1 MKRHISIVGLLFM
14 SMSAII
20 GSGWLFAASYA
31 DTLAGSAALISW
43 IIGGVLVIIIAF
55 VFAEVCTI
63 VPVIGSSSRIPHFT
77 HGSLT
82 SYTFAWITWLS
93 YLIYAPTEVQATI
106 QYLSVKYPSLTV
118 SGAGALS
125 AHGYILAAII
135 LLLFSIINVYSI
147 RWLVRA
153 NSILTV
159 IKVFIPVFVSIVIL
173 CYFFTSFGKVMHP
186 AGAAF
191 STHGLHGIL
200 TAISVGGIIFAFNGF
215 KLAAEMAGECKN
227 PKTALPIAII
237 GSVIICLVIYLLLQ
251 IAFLSAIS
259 TTSELANSHLGPFA
273 SLAKAHNLKMLVPFI
288 YAGAIIAP
296 IAAGLMY
303 FSSASKSLY
312 GMSQNGY
319 LPKIFGKINSH
330 DNPAYAIIITF
341 IVGLLIFIFF
351 KGWDTMASIITVLFA
366 LTYVVGPISLS
377 TLRKKLPKIYRP
389 FRLKFG
395 HFWAFL
401 AFFAATL
408 MFYWCG
414 WETVYKAD
422 IIIVLGIICLFIYK
436 FYNRKTVHIE
446 LNFIQSI
453 WLWIYL
459 IGASLI
465 SYLSTFGGLNILSNA
480 VASILLLILCG
491 ITLLLAMHMT
501 RTPEEIQKSIG
512 EAINMNRE

>member
-1 MKRHISIVGLLFM
+1 MKRNISIVGLLFM

-31 DTLAGSAALISW
+31 DTLAGSASLISW
-43 IIGGVLVIIIAF
+43 IIGGILVIIIAF

-63 VPVIGSSSRIPHFT
+63 VPVVGSSSRIPHFT
-77 HGSLT
+77 HGTLT

-106 QYLSVKYPSLTV
+106 QYISVKYPSLTV
-118 SGAGALS
+118 SSSGALS

-153 NSILTV
+153 NSILTI
-159 IKVFIPVFVSIVIL
+159 IKVIIPVFVSIVIL
-173 CYFFTSFGKVMHP
+173 CYFFTSFGKIAHP

-215 KLAAEMAGECKN
+215 KLAAEMAGDCKN
-227 PKTALPIAII
+227 PKVALPIAII
-237 GSVIICLVIYLLLQ
+237 GSVIICLIIYLLLQ
-251 IAFLSAIS
+251 TAFLSATGS
-259 TTSELANSHLGPFA
+259 SSSELANSHLGPFA
-273 SLAKAHNLKMLVPFI
+273 TLAKQHNLKMLVPFI

-312 GMSQNGY
+312 GMSKNGY

-330 DNPAYAIIITF
+330 DNPVYAIVITF

-366 LTYVVGPISLS
+366 LTYVVGPVSMS
-377 TLRKKLPKIYRP
+377 TLRRKLPKIYRP

-395 HFWAFL
+395 HFWSFL
-401 AFFAATL
+401 AFFACTL

-414 WETVYKAD
+414 WNIVYKAD
-422 IIIVLGIICLFIYK
+422 IIIAIGMVCLFTYK
-436 FYNRKTVHIE
+436 FYNHKTVHIE
-446 LNFIQSI
+446 LNFAQSI

-459 IGASLI
+459 IGTSVI
-465 SYLSTFGGLNILSNA
+465 SYLSTFGGINILNNA
-480 VASILLLILCG
+480 TASILLLILCI
-491 ITLLLAMHMT
+491 ITLLLAMNIT
-501 RTPEEIQKSIG
+501 RKPEEIQASIG
-512 EAINMNRE
+512 KAINDEK

>member
-1 MKRHISIVGLLFM
+1 MKRNISIIGLLFM

-31 DTLAGSAALISW
+31 DTLAGSASLVSW
-43 IIGGVLVIIIAF
+43 VVGGILVIIIAF

-77 HGSLT
+77 HGTLT
-82 SYTFAWITWLS
+82 SYAFAWITWLS

-125 AHGYILAAII
+125 TQGYLLAAAI

-159 IKVFIPVFVSIVIL
+159 IKVIIPVFVSIVIL
-173 CYFFTSFGKVMHP
+173 CYFFTSFGQIMHP
-186 AGAAF
+186 AGAPF

-200 TAISVGGIIFAFNGF
+200 TAISVVGIIFAFNGF
-215 KLAAEMAGECKN
+215 KLAAEMAGDCKN
-227 PKTALPIAII
+227 PKVALPIAII
-237 GSVIICLVIYLLLQ
+237 GSVVICLFIYLLLQ
-251 IAFLSAIS
+251 TAFLSATGPGS
-259 TTSELANSHLGPFA
+259 NLANSHLGPFA
-273 SLAKAHNLKMLVPFI
+273 SLAKDHNLKMLVPFI

-312 GMSQNGY
+312 GMSKNGY
-319 LPKIFGKINSH
+319 LPGIFGKINAH
-330 DNPAYAIIITF
+330 DNPVYSIFITF
-341 IVGLLIFIFF
+341 IVGLLIFLFF

-366 LTYVVGPISLS
+366 LTYVVGTISMS
-377 TLRKKLPKIYRP
+377 TLRVKLPKIRRP
-389 FRLKFG
+389 FRLVFG
-395 HFWAFL
+395 HLWSIV
-401 AFFAATL
+401 AFFACTL

-414 WETVYKAD
+414 WDIVYKAD
-422 IIIVLGIICLFIYK
+422 IIIAIGMVCLFLYK
-436 FYNRKTVHIE
+436 FYKRKTVHIE
-446 LNFIQSI
+446 LNFKQSI

-459 IGASLI
+459 VGASVI
-465 SYLSTFGGLNILSNA
+465 SYLSTFGGINVLSNA
-480 VASILLLILCG
+480 LGSILLFILCV
-491 ITLLLAMHMT
+491 ITLLLAMFVT
-501 RTPEEIQKSIG
+501 RKPEEIQESIA
-512 EAINMNRE
+512 EAMRENR